1 MKILAGDIGGTK
13 TILRL
18 VEAEENS
25 KNYQTIEQKK
35 YPSQEYSDLV
45 PMVEK
50 FLDESKE
57 SSVDKACFA
66 IAGPVINN
74 TSKLTNINWSLDSK
88 RLSKELKIE
97 KVSLINDFAAVSYGI
112 LGIKKEELETIQKGE
127 EIENTPIAVIGA
139 GTGLGE
145 GFLVPQGD
153 NNYQV
158 FASEGGHSD
167 FAPRSQLELELL
179 EYIKTKN
186 NLDRVSA
193 ERVISGQGIVSIYQF
208 LRDTNYAPESP
219 EIGDKIKKWEE
230 DRASEIDPGAVISIG
245 AKEGND
251 SLCQQTMEIFVAA
264 YGAEAGNLALKIL
277 AYGGVYIAGGIA
289 AKNVSLMKKDL
300 FLQPFQQKGRM
311 TSLLEKIPVHI
322 VTNQEVGSIGSILYA
337 MRS

>member
-25 KNYQTIEQKK
+25 QNYQTIEQKK
-35 YPSQEYSDLV
+35 YPSQEYPDLV

-97 KVSLINDFAAVSYGI
+97 KVSLINDFAAISYGI

-219 EIGDKIKKWEE
+219 EIGDKIKQWEE
-230 DRASEIDPGAVISIG
+230 DRGSEIDPGAVISIG

-322 VTNQEVGSIGSILYA
+322 VTNQAVGSIGSILYA